1 MHKPIIFYT
10 SLLMTSLLYAD
21 NTTSINNN
29 YDKSNS
35 TYASLF
41 PIQKASLSSPMTG
54 VIQKI
59 NFRPGDQF
67 KQGDVLVQ
75 FDCEEVDLKSKR
87 AQAELDAAS
96 AQLDS
101 TTELMRLNSAS
112 KIELAKAKS
121 QFEIAKADLNIMKFQ
136 QKQCQVLAPY
146 HGEVV
151 HQSAEENETV
161 KTDDPLIDII
171 DNRELEIKMYIPSI
185 WLQHIKAQTPFTLV
199 LDELPKQHFNAT
211 VTKIVGQIDPAS
223 QSILIYGKLVMPD
236 TNEKLTPQMLFSGM
250 SGIAY
255 FNPDMHTS
263 INKE

>member
-1 MHKPIIFYT
+1 MYRPIIFYT
-10 SLLMTSLLYAD
+10 SLLMTSLLYAVEP
-21 NTTSINNN
+21 TPTSIS

-54 VIQKI
+54 IIQKI

-87 AQAELDAAS
+87 TQAELDAAS

-185 WLQHIKAQTPFTLV
+185 WLQHIKAQTPFTLQ
-199 LDELPKQHFNAT
+199 LDELPKERFQAV
-211 VTKIVGQIDPAS
+211 VTKVVGQIDPAS
-223 QSILIYGKLVMPD
+223 QSILIYGKLASSD
-236 TNEKLTPQMLFSGM
+236 TTDKLTPQMLFSGM

-255 FNPDMHTS
+255 FDLDTQATV
-263 INKE
+263 NKE

>member
-1 MHKPIIFYT
+1 MFKAIICYSSLLIT
-10 SLLMTSLLYAD
+10 SLIYAGETVPTI
-21 NTTSINNN
+21 NTH
-29 YDKSNS
+29 DKSNS

-59 NFRPGDQF
+59 NFHPGDQF

-87 AQAELDAAS
+87 AQAELDAAR

-151 HQSAEENETV
+151 HQSAQENETV

-171 DNRELEIKMYIPSI
+171 DNRELEIKMYIPST
-185 WLQHIKAQTPFTLV
+185 WLQHVNVHTPFTLH
-199 LDELPKQHFNAT
+199 LDELPNKYFQAT

-223 QSILIYGKLVMPD
+223 QSILIYGKLMPVD
-236 TNEKLTPQMLFSGM
+236 ATNKLKPQMLFSGM

-255 FNPDMHTS
+255 FTTNTQAMMS
-263 INKE
+263 KE

>member
-1 MHKPIIFYT
+1 MYKSIIFYT
-10 SLLMTSLLYAD
+10 SMLITSVLYAVD
-21 NTTSINNN
+21 APTVITTYN
-29 YDKSNS
+29 KSSS

-151 HQSAEENETV
+151 HQSAQDNETV

-171 DNRELEIKMYIPSI
+171 DNRELEIKMYIPST
-185 WLQHIKAQTPFTLV
+185 WLQHVKIHTPFTLL
-199 LDELPKQHFNAT
+199 LDELPKARFHAT

-223 QSILIYGKLVMPD
+223 QSILIYGKLTTSD
-236 TNEKLTPQMLFSGM
+236 TSNKLTPQMLFSGM

-255 FNPDMHTS
+255 FDLDTQTPVS
-263 INKE
+263 KE

>member
-1 MHKPIIFYT
+1 MFKTIICYT
-10 SLLMTSLLYAD
+10 SLLITSLIYAGE
-21 NTTSINNN
+21 TVLATSAH
-29 YDKSNS
+29 DTSNS

-41 PIQKASLSSPMTG
+41 PTQKASLSSPMTG

-59 NFRPGDQF
+59 NFHPGDQF
-67 KQGDVLVQ
+67 EQGDVLVQ
-75 FDCEEVDLKSKR
+75 FDCEEVNLKSKR

-151 HQSAEENETV
+151 HQSAQENETV

-185 WLQHIKAQTPFTLV
+185 WLQHIKTQTPFTLL
-199 LDELPKQHFNAT
+199 LDELPKEHFKAI
-211 VTKIVGQIDPAS
+211 VTKVVGQIDPAS
-223 QSILIYGKLVMPD
+223 QSILIYGKLASPD
-236 TNEKLTPQMLFSGM
+236 TGDKLTPQALFSGM

-255 FNPDMHTS
+255 FNLDTQVTT
-263 INKE
+263 NKE